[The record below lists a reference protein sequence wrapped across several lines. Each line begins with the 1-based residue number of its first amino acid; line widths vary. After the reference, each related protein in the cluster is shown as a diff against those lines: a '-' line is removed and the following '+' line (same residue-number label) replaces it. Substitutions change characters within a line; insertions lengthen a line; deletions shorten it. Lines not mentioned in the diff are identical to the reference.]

1 MVFQPFAWIEVLQKH
16 YVFMVCEIEFFVSN
30 NNQTFHILFIYNINV
45 CIQLKESMTTNMMGT
60 IQTP

>member
-1 MVFQPFAWIEVLQKH
+1 
-16 YVFMVCEIEFFVSN
+16 MVCKIEFFVSV

-45 CIQLKESMTTNMMGT
+45 CIQLKESMTTNVMGT